1 MLPSFTVDQYVVQ
14 VVEYG
19 VMLGAGFMMGYAQV
33 ATEFA
38 CKKYAFQCT
47 WKVRKA

>member
-1 MLPSFTVDQYVVQ
+1 MVPSFTEDQYVLQ
-14 VVEYG
+14 VVEFG
-19 VMLGAGFMMGYAQV
+19 VMLGAGFMLGYAHV

>member
-1 MLPSFTVDQYVVQ
+1 MLPSFTDNQYVVQ

-19 VMLGAGFMMGYAQV
+19 VMLAAGMMLGYAHV

>member
-1 MLPSFTVDQYVVQ
+1 MQ
-14 VVEYG
+14 VVEFG
-19 VMLGAGFMMGYAQV
+19 VMLGAGFMLGYAHV

-47 WKVRKA
+47 WKVNKA